1 MTEETLQP
9 EKPPTSEVLVI
20 AGMSGA
26 GRTTA
31 AHALEDHG
39 WDVVEN
45 MPPALFG
52 TLAELIARSPEAFP
66 RLAIVVD
73 VRSRSYFEE
82 LYAALQHLAHDHVL
96 DLLGLDAG
104 ALERAADR
112 DPAEFGG
119 GNGGDRAAELADRGA
134 GGSEDDGL
142 GHGAVPLW
150 GGSGRGR
157 GAL

>member
-82 LYAALQHLAHDHVL
+82 LHLSLIHI
-96 DLLGLDAG
+96 
-104 ALERAADR
+104 
-112 DPAEFGG
+112 
-119 GNGGDRAAELADRGA
+119 
-134 GGSEDDGL
+134 
-142 GHGAVPLW
+142 
-150 GGSGRGR
+150 
-157 GAL
+157 